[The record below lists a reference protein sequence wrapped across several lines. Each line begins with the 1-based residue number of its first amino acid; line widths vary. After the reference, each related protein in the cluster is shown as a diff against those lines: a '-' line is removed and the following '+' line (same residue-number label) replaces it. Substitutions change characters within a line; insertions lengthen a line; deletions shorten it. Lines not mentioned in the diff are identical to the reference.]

1 MIENNILAE
10 KSFAFALRCIK
21 LNKFL
26 TEEKREF
33 VMSKQ
38 ILRSGT
44 SIGANIKESMYAQSK
59 ADFGSKL
66 SIAKK
71 EAGETEYWLEL
82 LKASEY
88 IETKL
93 AESLIIDCKE
103 LLRML
108 ISSTKTVYQS
118 KS

>member
-1 MIENNILAE
+1 MIENNILAD

-21 LNKFL
+21 LYKFL

-38 ILRSGT
+38 VLRSGT
-44 SIGANIKESMYAQSK
+44 SIGANIKESVYAQSK
-59 ADFGSKL
+59 ADFGAKI

-82 LKASEY
+82 LKASGY
-88 IETKL
+88 LNDKL
-93 AESLIIDCKE
+93 ATSLINDCKE

-108 ISSTKTVYQS
+108 IASTKKIYLTEN
-118 KS
+118 

>member
-1 MIENNILAE
+1 MIDNNVLAD
-10 KSFAFALRCIK
+10 KSFAFALRCIN
-21 LNKFL
+21 LYRFL

-33 VMSKQ
+33 VISKQ

-44 SIGANIKESMYAQSK
+44 SIGANIKESVDAQSK

-71 EAGETEYWLEL
+71 EAGETEYWIEL
-82 LKASEY
+82 LAAAEY
-88 IETKL
+88 ISVEQSQ
-93 AESLIIDCKE
+93 SLLSDCKE

-108 ISSTKTVYQS
+108 ISSTKKIYQL
-118 KS
+118 KN

>member
-1 MIENNILAE
+1 MIENNILAN
-10 KSFAFALRCIK
+10 KSFAFALRCVK

-26 TEEKREF
+26 TEEKHEF

-38 ILRSGT
+38 ILRSGR
-44 SIGANIKESMYAQSK
+44 SIGANIKESVYAQTK

-66 SIAKK
+66 CIAKK

-88 IETKL
+88 IEDKL
-93 AESLIIDCKE
+93 ADSLINDCKE

-108 ISSTKTVYQS
+108 IASTKKIYQI
-118 KS
+118 KN

>member
-1 MIENNILAE
+1 MIENNILAD

-21 LNKFL
+21 LYKFL

-38 ILRSGT
+38 VLRSGT
-44 SIGANIKESMYAQSK
+44 SIGANIKESVYAQSK
-59 ADFGSKL
+59 ADFGAKI

-88 IETKL
+88 LNDKIAT
-93 AESLIIDCKE
+93 SLINDCKE

-108 ISSTKTVYQS
+108 ISSTKKIYQAEN
-118 KS
+118 